1 MMGILRDSKKGDR
14 CKTFLNNNKHESLCK
29 CFILCMANLFDPE
42 SSPMRS
48 AEQELSRGDGV
59 PECEVV
65 PESELRQG
73 DFPGG
78 PVVKNLPSNAGN
90 TGLIPGRGT
99 KILHIVGQLNLCATT
114 REAVPYNGD
123 PAQPQK
129 NRDRKL
135 GPDAWPSQ
143 LLSWNR
149 LKFATLPAHAR
160 HIASL

>member
-29 CFILCMANLFDPE
+29 CFTLCMANLFDPE

-78 PVVKNLPSNAGN
+78 PVVKNLPSNAGD
-90 TGLIPGRGT
+90 TGLIPGRET
-99 KILHIVGQLNLCATT
+99 KILHVVGQLNLYATT
-114 REAVPYNGD
+114 REAGPDNGD

-149 LKFATLPAHAR
+149 RKFATLPAHAR
-160 HIASL
+160 HIAGL

>member
-1 MMGILRDSKKGDR
+1 
-14 CKTFLNNNKHESLCK
+14 
-29 CFILCMANLFDPE
+29 MANLFDPE
-42 SSPMRS
+42 SSPMRQ
-48 AEQELSRGDGV
+48 AGQELSQGDGV
-59 PECEVV
+59 LECQVV
-65 PESELRQG
+65 SESELRQG

-78 PVVKNLPSNAGN
+78 PVVKYLPSNAGDM
-90 TGLIPGRGT
+90 GLIPGWGT
-99 KILHIVGQLNLCATT
+99 KILHAVGQLNLCATT

-149 LKFATLPAHAR
+149 LKFATLPAHAW
-160 HIASL
+160 HIAGL